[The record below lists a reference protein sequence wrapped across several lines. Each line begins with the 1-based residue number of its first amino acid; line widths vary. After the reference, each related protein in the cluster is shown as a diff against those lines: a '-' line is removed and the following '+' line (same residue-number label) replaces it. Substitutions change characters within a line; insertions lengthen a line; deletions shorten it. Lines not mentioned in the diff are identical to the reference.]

1 VGDGGG
7 GGMMVGSCGSGVVVV
22 LSVDV
27 WPAVTFVG
35 TTAVAFLRVPPAL
48 PFFAVPLLSL
58 SSASLFVGSSSL
70 TWHAWMDR

>member
-48 PFFAVPLLSL
+48 PFFAAPLL
-58 SSASLFVGSSSL
+58 SSASLFVGSSPS
-70 TWHAWMDR
+70 TWHARMDR